1 MSLVHARLLTPTPA
15 VLAGELA
22 GFGAAAGEALARA
35 RANSFAAV
43 RLAGLPVAALEA
55 LAAEMRDQGGQ
66 VQGAED
72 RGDAVVLGT
81 RAQFARLIQALRAP
95 DAGGSAVAQELDD
108 LFAAL
113 DRPTPALQLGRY
125 TLPLGQRTLVMGI
138 LNMTPDSFSGDG
150 LDLSVGAAVERARA
164 MQAAGAD
171 ILDVGGMS
179 TRPGAKE
186 IAEGEELRRVVPLIA
201 RLAREVDLP
210 LSVDTYRAAVADAAL
225 VAGAVIVNDI
235 TGLGAEPALAGVVAR
250 RGAALVLM
258 HIKGT
263 PRTMQN
269 DPQYADLMG
278 EIIDYLR
285 AACDRAVAAGVP
297 PDRLWIDP
305 GIGFGKTGDHNLEVL
320 RRLGELRS
328 LGLPVLVGTSRKGF
342 LGRILG
348 GRPPD
353 ERVAATGA
361 TVAAAIAQGADIV
374 RVHDVRPAV
383 DVARVAD
390 AIMRG
395 MPRS

>member
-1 MSLVHARLLTPTPA
+1 VSPVHARLLTPTPE

-22 GFGAAAGEALARA
+22 GFGAALDDALARA
-35 RANSFAAV
+35 RAESFVAV
-43 RLAGLPVAALEA
+43 RLAGLPPAALEA
-55 LAAEMRDQGGQ
+55 LAAAMVAQGGQ
-66 VQGAED
+66 VLAAPD

-81 RAQFARLIQALRAP
+81 RGQFTGLVQGLRAAQ
-95 DAGGSAVAQELDD
+95 DGGGELAQELGD

-113 DRPTPALQLGRY
+113 DRPTPPLQLGRH

-150 LDLSVGAAVERARA
+150 LDFGVEAAVERAQA

-171 ILDVGGMS
+171 MLDVGGMS
-179 TRPGAKE
+179 TRPGAEE
-186 IAEGEELRRVVPLIA
+186 IPESEELRRVVPLIA

-225 VAGAVIVNDI
+225 DAGAVIVNDI
-235 TGLGAEPALAGVVAR
+235 TGLGAEPELAGVVAR

-263 PRTMQN
+263 PRTMQH

-297 PDRLWIDP
+297 RDRLWIDP

-328 LGLPVLVGTSRKGF
+328 LGLPVMVGTSRKGF

-348 GRPPD
+348 GRAPD

-361 TVAAAIAQGADIV
+361 TVAVSIVHGADIV
-374 RVHDVRPAV
+374 RVHDVAPAV

-395 MPRS
+395 MERS

>member
-1 MSLVHARLLTPTPA
+1 
-15 VLAGELA
+15 
-22 GFGAAAGEALARA
+22 
-35 RANSFAAV
+35 
-43 RLAGLPVAALEA
+43 
-55 LAAEMRDQGGQ
+55 
-66 VQGAED
+66 
-72 RGDAVVLGT
+72 
-81 RAQFARLIQALRAP
+81 
-95 DAGGSAVAQELDD
+95 VAQELGD
-108 LFAAL
+108 LFVAL
-113 DRPTPALQLGRY
+113 DRPTPPLQLGRY
-125 TLPLGQRTLVMGI
+125 TLPLGRRTLVMGI

-150 LDLSVGAAVERARA
+150 LDFGVEAAVARAQA

-179 TRPGAKE
+179 TRPGAEE
-186 IAEGEELRRVVPLIA
+186 IPESEELRRVVPLIA

-225 VAGAVIVNDI
+225 DAGAVIVNDI

-263 PRTMQN
+263 PRTMQH
-269 DPQYADLMG
+269 DPQYADLLG
-278 EIIDYLR
+278 EIIAYLR

-297 PDRLWIDP
+297 RDHLWIDP

-342 LGRILG
+342 LRRILG

-361 TVAAAIAQGADIV
+361 TVAVSIAQGAAIV
-374 RVHDVRPAV
+374 RVHDVGPAV

-395 MPRS
+395 MDRS

>member
-1 MSLVHARLLTPTPA
+1 MSPAHARLLTSTPE
-15 VLAGELA
+15 VLAAELA
-22 GFGAAAGEALARA
+22 GFGAASGDTPARA
-35 RANSFAAV
+35 RASSFAAV
-43 RLAGLPVAALEA
+43 RIEGLSSAA
-55 LAAEMRDQGGQ
+55 LAALAATVHAEGGEL
-66 VQGAED
+66 VTAED
-72 RGDAVVLGT
+72 RGEALVLGT
-81 RAQFARLIQALRAP
+81 RAQFAALGQALRA
-95 DAGGSAVAQELDD
+95 AGGVEAAQALDD

-113 DRPTPALQLGRY
+113 DRPTPPLQLGRY
-125 TLPLGQRTLVMGI
+125 PLPLGRRTLVMGI

-150 LDLSVGAAVERARA
+150 LDFGVDAAVVRAQA

-179 TRPGAKE
+179 TRPGAEE
-186 IAEGEELRRVVPLIA
+186 IAESEELRRVVPLIE
-201 RLAREVDLP
+201 RLAREVDVP

-225 VAGAVIVNDI
+225 AAGAVIVNDI
-235 TGLGAEPALAGVVAR
+235 TGLGAEPELAGVVTR

-263 PRTMQN
+263 PRTMQD

-278 EIIDYLR
+278 EIIAYLR
-285 AACDRAVAAGVP
+285 AGCDRAVAAGVP
-297 PDRLWIDP
+297 RDHLWIDP
-305 GIGFGKTGDHNLEVL
+305 GIGFGKTIDHNLEIL

-348 GRPPD
+348 GRPPQ

-361 TVAAAIAQGADIV
+361 TVAVSIAHGAAIV
-374 RVHDVRPAV
+374 RVHDVGPAV

-390 AIMRG
+390 AILRG
-395 MPRS
+395 RDRS

>member
-1 MSLVHARLLTPTPA
+1 MSPLQARILTPTPE
-15 VLAGELA
+15 VLAAELT
-22 GFGAAAGEALARA
+22 GLGAAPDDALARA
-35 RANSFAAV
+35 EANGFVAV
-43 RLAGLPVAALEA
+43 RLTGLPSAALEA
-55 LAAEMRDQGGQ
+55 LAAAMRAQGGQ
-66 VQGAED
+66 VVTVED

-81 RAQFARLIQALRAP
+81 RAQFAGLVQALRAP
-95 DAGGSAVAQELDD
+95 EAAGRAVAQELDE
-108 LFAAL
+108 LFAAF
-113 DRPTPALQLGRY
+113 DRPTPPLQLGRY
-125 TLPLGQRTLVMGI
+125 TLPLSQRTLVMGI

-150 LDLSVGAAVERARA
+150 LDLSIDAGVARAQA

-179 TRPGAKE
+179 TRPGAEE
-186 IAEGEELRRVVPLIA
+186 IPEREELGRVVPLIA

-225 VAGAVIVNDI
+225 AAGAVIVNDI
-235 TGLGAEPALAGVVAR
+235 TGLGAEPELAGVVAR
-250 RGAALVLM
+250 RGAALILM
-258 HIKGT
+258 HIKGS

-269 DPQYADLMG
+269 DPQYTDLMG
-278 EIIDYLR
+278 EIIAYLR
-285 AACDRAVAAGVP
+285 TGRDRAVAAGVP
-297 PDRLWIDP
+297 RDHLWIDP

-348 GRPPD
+348 GRPPH

-361 TVAAAIAQGADIV
+361 TVAVSIAHGAAIV
-374 RVHDVRPAV
+374 RVHDVGPAV

-395 MPRS
+395 MDRS

>member
-1 MSLVHARLLTPTPA
+1 MSPVQARLLTSTPE
-15 VLAGELA
+15 VLAGELS
-22 GFGAAAGEALARA
+22 GFGAAPDDAFAQARA
-35 RANSFAAV
+35 GSFVAV
-43 RLAGLPVAALEA
+43 RLAGLPTAALEA
-55 LAAEMRDQGGQ
+55 LAGAMRAEGGQ
-66 VQGAED
+66 ILAAPD
-72 RGDAVVLGT
+72 RGAAVVLGT
-81 RAQFARLIQALRAP
+81 RTQFAGLVQALHGAT
-95 DAGGSAVAQELDD
+95 AGGGEVAQELGD
-108 LFAAL
+108 LFALL
-113 DRPTPALQLGRY
+113 DRPTPPLQLGRY
-125 TLPLGQRTLVMGI
+125 TLPLGRRTLVMGI

-150 LDLSVGAAVERARA
+150 LDFGVEAAVARAQA

-179 TRPGAKE
+179 TRPGAEE
-186 IAEGEELRRVVPLIA
+186 IPESEELRRVVPLIA

-225 VAGAVIVNDI
+225 DAGAVIVNDI

-263 PRTMQN
+263 PRTMQH
-269 DPQYADLMG
+269 DPQYADLLG
-278 EIIDYLR
+278 EIIAYLR

-297 PDRLWIDP
+297 RDHLWIDP

-348 GRPPD
+348 GRPPH

-361 TVAAAIAQGADIV
+361 TVAVSIAQGAAIV
-374 RVHDVRPAV
+374 RVHDVGSAV

-395 MPRS
+395 MDRS

>member
-1 MSLVHARLLTPTPA
+1 MSPVHARLLTPTPE
-15 VLAGELA
+15 VLARELA
-22 GFGAAAGEALARA
+22 GFGAAPDNAQARA
-35 RANSFAAV
+35 RAASFVAV
-43 RLAGLPVAALEA
+43 RLAGLPATTLEAVAAA
-55 LAAEMRDQGGQ
+55 MRAQGGQ
-66 VQGAED
+66 VLGAPD

-81 RAQFARLIQALRAP
+81 RGQFAGLIQGLRAP
-95 DAGGSAVAQELDD
+95 EAGDGAVAQELRD

-113 DRPTPALQLGRY
+113 DHPTPPLQLGRH

-150 LDLSVGAAVERARA
+150 LDLSIDAAVARA
-164 MQAAGAD
+164 QAMRVAGAD

-179 TRPGAKE
+179 TRPGAEE
-186 IAEGEELRRVVPLIA
+186 IPESEELRRVVPLIA

-210 LSVDTYRAAVADAAL
+210 LSVDTYRAAVAEAAL
-225 VAGAVIVNDI
+225 GAGAVIVNDI
-235 TGLGAEPALAGVVAR
+235 TGLGAEPELAGVVAR
-250 RGAALVLM
+250 GGAALVLM
-258 HIKGT
+258 HIQGT
-263 PRTMQN
+263 PRTMQH

-285 AACDRAVAAGVP
+285 AACNRAVAAGVP
-297 PDRLWIDP
+297 RDRLWIDP

-361 TVAAAIAQGADIV
+361 TVAVSVAHGADIV
-374 RVHDVRPAV
+374 RVHDVGPAV

-395 MPRS
+395 MPRR